1 MKFSTVTTRQS
12 SPVVA
17 IDGQN
22 TPLQTNGRYV
32 WKDEK
37 ASFVVKAVGGK
48 NNPTWGTLFSGFEG
62 LIFPTAVMT
71 QVWVDFHIDH
81 DIALNTKVY
90 PHVHWMPLTQESGTV
105 RWCFQYVIAKG
116 HGQSVFPTTSQ
127 TITVDHRFSA
137 GSMRMHMVTEV
148 PEIAAIVSSE
158 IEPDSVIK
166 MRVYR
171 DGGFDTYRG
180 GVHAWQ
186 ADLHYQVAR
195 VGTVNRSPN
204 FYG

>member
-1 MKFSTVTTRQS
+1 MKFSSVTTRQS

-17 IDGQN
+17 IDAQN
-22 TPLQTNGRYV
+22 TLLQTNGRYV
-32 WKDEK
+32 WRDEK

-81 DIALNTKVY
+81 DIALDTKVY

-116 HGQSVFPTTSQ
+116 HGQSAFPTVSQ
-127 TITVDHRFSA
+127 TITVDHSFNA
-137 GSMRMHMVTEV
+137 GSMHMHMVTEV
-148 PEIAAIVSSE
+148 PEIAAIFSSE

-166 MRVYR
+166 MRIYR
-171 DGGFDTYRG
+171 NGGFDTYRG

-204 FYG
+204 FFA